1 MTPIWKDY
9 LVTFTNSA
17 PSSGVEYT
25 LYNDSLGYFY
35 YGLAYARPGASSVV
49 ARINDQVATLFK
61 RGLTFLG
68 ETDVPYLSVE
78 TEASSLTFLDNENFS
93 ADWSYDPDFN
103 STLQGLNFPICDI
116 LLPGQRVPCSR
127 PTSVNVSFVV
137 SHPAASAGEY
147 NADFN
152 ADFTI
157 MGGSSTTETIANGGA
172 WKAAWL
178 NLRDYPTATAVE
190 VAGLTYR
197 VGGGCGQYALY
208 YVNAYGGWDTLAVL
222 ANTKRVDALTHYN
235 LDKEYSNTATHNR
248 GRQNYVNEV
257 VTKLTF
263 YTHYLTDEQSARM
276 HHLLNSPTV
285 YLHDVEK
292 NHVWPIVLTGSS
304 NERKRNGLNQY
315 AIDAE
320 LAQNR
325 IRR

>member
-9 LVTFTNSA
+9 LVTLVNST
-17 PSSGVEYT
+17 PSEGVGYE
-25 LYNDSLGYFY
+25 LYNGTF
-35 YGLAYARPGASSVV
+35 GTFFTGRAYARPGASSVTT
-49 ARINDQVATLFK
+49 RINDQVATLFQ

-78 TEASSLTFLDNENFS
+78 TEASDYAFLDTETFA

-103 STLQGLNFPICDI
+103 ASTQGLNFPICDI
-116 LLPGQRVPCSR
+116 LLPGQRVPYSYPGSSTVYFR
-127 PTSVNVSFVV
+127 V
-137 SHPAASAGEY
+137 SHPDASAGEY

-157 MGGSSTTETIANGGA
+157 TGGTYTDVAIANGGA

-178 NLRDYPTATAVE
+178 NLRDYPTATGVSC
-190 VAGLTYR
+190 GHNTYR

-222 ANTKRVDALTHYN
+222 ANTKRVDALTRYT
-235 LDKEYSNTATHNR
+235 LDKDYSNTATHNR

-315 AIDAE
+315 AIEAE